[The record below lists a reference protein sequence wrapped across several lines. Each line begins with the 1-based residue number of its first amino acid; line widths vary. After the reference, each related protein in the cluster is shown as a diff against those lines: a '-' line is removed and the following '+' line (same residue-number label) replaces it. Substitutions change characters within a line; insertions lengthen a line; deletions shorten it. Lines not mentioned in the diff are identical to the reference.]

1 MATKRRLI
9 HFQTFSNFSKMKLS
23 ANDDNT
29 QYTIGIGGEIF
40 FGTDIDVPY
49 QAIAFIKDTE
59 QIWTH
64 GKLYNNTQII
74 DLGTITISDSK
85 FTFSNQ
91 DSATKIIAQNP
102 KQPMIFKYSIQNM
115 GDFENYCPVQII
127 ADDSTYQYVW
137 NDIYNSRQFFIL
149 FTHSGSDV
157 SFYRADTSSISY
169 ETDIKE
175 LRTNLNKLSAIDN
188 IYIVDLSQSQG
199 LDNLQQ
205 EDDGV
210 QNYTTFGTG
219 VLPSSPEDSP
229 RTAIYVRLNDG
240 YLKGITPVVAYQ
252 NSTNNINLSFITS
265 VQDSMMRLSFN
276 INPSTH
282 TAWGLS
288 KEHISKSDYNFL
300 TFNLGTLSSSNRSFT
315 ITADIAQLYSLVKD
329 ALDNSNVDSISV
341 KYNNMSYPANIQ
353 SYTYDTTYYAI
364 TWITDSYIYEVQLL
378 SSTKYIGQKT
388 INDLIG
394 TSLTVSNGELQLLND
409 YGQALTKVN
418 LNSTISSIASNYT
431 GYRAG
436 QYNSS
441 GEKKGWKITSSV
453 KTKLWKAYLLQVYS
467 NSNTGIPFNTTIQ
480 TFTNNEGEFTRSKL
494 VNYGNNYSDVIVY
507 ENSDGYTTFW
517 IGAKGTYEQP
527 IFRLFSDLPSS
538 AQYQVDDKIS
548 KIEYVDKPTDFPNG
562 YTQIEVFMDASKD
575 LTLKWDGTLN
585 FNNYKYAYAAIS
597 ESKTLTSIDGPEGK
611 YYVSLYLN
619 KPITLTLKS
628 ISNVRYL
635 FNGYIINPTSISL
648 PLGKLILF
656 DIDIFINDLGYKII
670 QINIIDNSQND
681 LGTNSYGFSTAYNNS
696 IYYRDTTL
704 PLSSVI
710 DSMVSAKSRGVFT
723 FVYKVNTS
731 HDIKLSTTRS
741 GWKVFKNGID
751 ESFPVTLTSGIYSI
765 RITKWDASN
774 ALVEI
779 TG

>member
-1 MATKRRLI
+1 MSKLKFI
-9 HFQTFSNFSKMKLS
+9 HFKTFDNFNQMKLS

-29 QYTIGIGGEIF
+29 QYTVGIKGEVTS
-40 FGTDIDVPY
+40 GTDVDVPY

-91 DSATKIIAQNP
+91 DSVTKIIAQNP
-102 KQPMIFKYSIQNM
+102 KQPMIFKYSIQNIR
-115 GDFENYCPVQII
+115 DFENYCPVQVI
-127 ADDSTYQYVW
+127 ADDSTYQYIW
-137 NDIYNSRQFFIL
+137 NDVYNSRQFFIA

-219 VLPSSPEDSP
+219 VLPSSPGDSP

-300 TFNLGTLSSSNRSFT
+300 TFNLGTLSSFNRSFT

-378 SSTKYIGQKT
+378 SPTKYIGQKT

-394 TSLTVSNGELQLLND
+394 TSLNISNNNLQLLND
-409 YGQALTKVN
+409 YDQILTEVD
-418 LNSTISSIASNYT
+418 LTPIAGKYT
-431 GYRAG
+431 GYKIG
-436 QYNSS
+436 QYDNA
-441 GEKKGWKITSSV
+441 GLKKGWKITSSV
-453 KTKLWKAYLLQVYS
+453 KTKLWKAYLLQIYS
-467 NSNTGIPFNTTIQ
+467 KAVSGVPFNTTVQ
-480 TFTNNEGEFTRSKL
+480 LSTDSG
-494 VNYGNNYSDVIVY
+494 GNISYARLINCGSDYSDVIVY

-517 IGAKGTYEQP
+517 IGPKENYEQP
-527 IFRLFSDLPSS
+527 IFRLFGDLSNTTNQ
-538 AQYQVDDKIS
+538 AYDIDNKIS
-548 KIEYVDKPTDFPNG
+548 TIEYVEKPTDFPNG
-562 YTQIEVFMDASKD
+562 YTQVEVYN
-575 LTLKWDGTLN
+575 TCI
-585 FNNYKYAYAAIS
+585 YKANLSSYWTNMS
-597 ESKTLTSIDGPEGK
+597 ESV
-611 YYVSLYLN
+611 YYYN
-619 KPITLTLKS
+619 
-628 ISNVRYL
+628 
-635 FNGYIINPTSISL
+635 
-648 PLGKLILF
+648 
-656 DIDIFINDLGYKII
+656 
-670 QINIIDNSQND
+670 
-681 LGTNSYGFSTAYNNS
+681 TA
-696 IYYRDTTL
+696 L
-704 PLSSVI
+704 PLSTTI
-710 DSMVSAKSRGVFT
+710 DTELSYIDKGVCTLVYNVSS
-723 FVYKVNTS
+723 S
-731 HDIKLSTTRS
+731 HTIKLSTTLS
-741 GWKVFKNGID
+741 GWKVFKNGV
-751 ESFPVTLTSGIYSI
+751 STTFPVTLNSGICQVKV
-765 RITKWDASN
+765 TKFDTSN